1 MKIDRL
7 QNTLVKALTEK
18 QRLKI
23 VYHGVER
30 IVEVHAVGV
39 STKGNACARV
49 YQVVGGAVFGAT
61 SGWKMIVLQDIEV
74 VEPTDETFDVPR
86 AGYAPGDRGMRS
98 ILAEL

>member
-7 QNTLVKALTEK
+7 QNTLVRALTEK

-23 VYHGVER
+23 VYHGEER
-30 IVEVHAVGV
+30 VVEVHAVGV

-49 YQVVGGAVFGAT
+49 YQVVGGAVFGAKT
-61 SGWKMIVLQDIEV
+61 GWKMLVLHDIEE
-74 VEPTDETFDVPR
+74 VEPVDEVFEAPR
-86 AGYAPGDRGMRS
+86 GGYAPGDRGMRS